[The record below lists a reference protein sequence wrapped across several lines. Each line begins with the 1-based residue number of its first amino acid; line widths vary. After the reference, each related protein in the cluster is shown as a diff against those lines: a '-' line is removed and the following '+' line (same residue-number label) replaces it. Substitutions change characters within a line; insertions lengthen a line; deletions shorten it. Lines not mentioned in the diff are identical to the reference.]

1 MLHLE
6 TGELNDALSG
16 CMIPIGR
23 EKFVL
28 LQCGQK

>member
-6 TGELNDALSG
+6 IGELNDAFSG
-16 CMIPIGR
+16 CMIPTGR
-23 EKFVL
+23 GKFV